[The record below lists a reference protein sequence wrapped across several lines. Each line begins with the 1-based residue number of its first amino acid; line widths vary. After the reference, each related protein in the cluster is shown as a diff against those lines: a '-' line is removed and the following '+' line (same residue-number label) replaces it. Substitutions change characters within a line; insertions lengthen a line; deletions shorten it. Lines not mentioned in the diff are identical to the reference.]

1 MNKFFP
7 VSGSLL
13 ATAAFVLT
21 AATAHADVA
30 KLTIPTLP
38 VPSLGYFTP
47 PIIKSQGFDKKNGL
61 DIKFVQ
67 KPASTYR
74 TDFAAGTDLI
84 GGSGTLLADIA
95 LLNQKGVK
103 TVYLFNVFDFW
114 GTVVVPQD
122 GDIHTLADLKGKT
135 LAASLPTTNYAMF
148 RYFAKLAGLDMS
160 TVHPRGTT
168 VPGLVPMA
176 LAGRTDAVE
185 LWEPAY
191 SILIHDSNK
200 FRAIDLVGKWKKATG
215 SSLIPYLGVAAHE
228 SWVKKNGKL
237 IPKLYKTY
245 QAAADFIK
253 KHPAEAAKII
263 GKETRIA
270 PEILAGLIKSDR
282 LGLNVYWA
290 GAHRKA
296 AQKVF
301 EAGMNTGYLK
311 KMPPASVLY
320 EPAH

>member
-1 MNKFFP
+1 MSKFLSI
-7 VSGSLL
+7 SGSLL
-13 ATAAFVLT
+13 AAAAFVAT
-21 AATAHADVA
+21 AATARADVA
-30 KLTIPTLP
+30 KLVIPTLP

-47 PIIKSQGFDKKNGL
+47 PIIKSQRFDKENGL
-61 DIKFVQ
+61 DITFVQ

-95 LLNQKGVK
+95 LLNEKGVK

-114 GTVVVPQD
+114 GTVVVPKD
-122 GDIHTLADLKGKT
+122 SDIHTLADLKGKT
-135 LAASLPTTNYAMF
+135 LAAALPTTNYAMF
-148 RYFAKLAGLDMS
+148 LYFAKLAGLDMS

-191 SILIHDSNK
+191 SILVHKSNK

-215 SSLIPYLGVAAHE
+215 SSLIPYLGVSAYE
-228 SWVKKNGKL
+228 SWVKQNGQL

-245 QAAADFIK
+245 QLAAQFIK
-253 KHPAEAAKII
+253 KHPAKAAQII
-263 GKETRIA
+263 GKDTKIA
-270 PEILAGLIKSDR
+270 PEILEGLIKSDR

-290 GAHRKA
+290 GTHRKA
-296 AQKVF
+296 AEKVF
-301 EAGMNTGYLK
+301 EAGMDTGYLK
-311 KMPPASVLY
+311 KMPPAGALY
-320 EPAH
+320 KPTH

>member
-1 MNKFFP
+1 MNKFL
-7 VSGSLL
+7 SATGGLL
-13 ATAAFVLT
+13 AAAAFVAT
-21 AATAHADVA
+21 AATARADVT
-30 KLTIPTLP
+30 KLVMPTLP

-47 PIIKSQGFDKKNGL
+47 PVIKSQGFDKENGL

-114 GTVVVPQD
+114 GTVVVPKD
-122 GDIHTLADLKGKT
+122 SDIKTLADLKGKT

-148 RYFAKLAGLDMS
+148 RYFAKLGGLDMS
-160 TVHPRGTT
+160 TIHPRGTT

-176 LAGRTDAVE
+176 LAERTDAVE

-191 SILIHDSNK
+191 TILIHKSNK
-200 FRAIDLVGKWKKATG
+200 FRAVDLVGKWKKATG

-228 SWVKKNGKL
+228 SWVKQNRKL
-237 IPKLYKTY
+237 IPALYKTY
-245 QAAADFIK
+245 QLAAEFIK
-253 KHPAEAAKII
+253 KHPAKAAAII
-263 GKETRIA
+263 GKETKIA
-270 PEILAGLIKSDR
+270 PDVLEDLIKSDR

-296 AQKVF
+296 AEKVF
-301 EAGMNTGYLK
+301 EAGMETGYLK
-311 KMPPASVLY
+311 KMPPASALY
-320 EPAH
+320 EPTH